1 MQIKSKAVSAGMG
14 YTLGNMLIK
23 GINFL
28 TVPIFSRLMSTDEFG
43 VYNVF
48 LSYDAILSVLIGM
61 ALHSSVKS
69 LSLIHI

>member
-1 MQIKSKAVSAGMG
+1 MLREDKMQIKSKAVSAGMG

-28 TVPIFSRLMSTDEFG
+28 TVPIFSRLMSTDEFC

-48 LSYDAILSVLIGM
+48 LSYDAIL
-61 ALHSSVKS
+61 
-69 LSLIHI
+69 